1 MFIPLSTETI
11 KSIGT
16 VLNFGLDS
24 SRIPQHRLSLKNF
37 FFNKSKLISNFL
49 KAKIS

>member
-37 FFNKSKLISNFL
+37 FLNKLISNFL